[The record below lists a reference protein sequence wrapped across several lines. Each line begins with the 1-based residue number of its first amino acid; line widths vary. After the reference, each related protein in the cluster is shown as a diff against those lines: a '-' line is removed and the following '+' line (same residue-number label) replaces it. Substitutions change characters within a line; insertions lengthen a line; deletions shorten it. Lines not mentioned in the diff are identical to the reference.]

1 MRIGLRTKVLTA
13 LTLVMLVG
21 VFLVYVTTTG
31 MQSSFLRR
39 DRLSQ
44 AEFIAR
50 IVTTSVASYDLSD
63 TKNRDLV
70 FADLTEALGAHGL
83 FLLGPDGLPAS
94 AVEEARLAMYLPE
107 ASIQLLAAEA
117 SDPPFS
123 GYVQVAGGESI
134 AVITAMPPE
143 EDASVLRLLTLLP
156 AERLSQADFYSDKVI
171 VLFALVLLTLVVI
184 IGYLMLTRIIVE
196 PVRRLTR
203 EVERLRPDPAGR
215 QLDIHSPQRDPGDEV
230 AQLYASFNR
239 LLSRL
244 RDYQADTEIKIRD
257 LRSMNRQLEHTQ
269 ETLVRT
275 EKLASVGVLTAGI
288 AHEIGNP
295 ISVSLGYLEMLK
307 RGDCTPEEVTL
318 FLDQIDQSTR
328 RVSSII
334 RDLLDFSRA
343 SPKEDDPFPRCDAA
357 EVVERTL
364 KLLAP
369 QKRFKSV
376 TVHRHFDAPQPFV
389 AIDDGRLEQVVLNL
403 LLNAADSMQGHGTV
417 HVHIRDD
424 GDHFI
429 TIAVKDEG
437 CGIPRRDLL
446 RIFDPFFT
454 TKGPGVGTGL
464 GLAITHQIIT
474 AFGGRVDVESEVN
487 KGTTFF
493 LHLKRAA

>member
-1 MRIGLRTKVLTA
+1 MHVGLRTKVLTA
-13 LTLVMLVG
+13 LTLVVLVG
-21 VFLVYVTTTG
+21 VFLVYLTTTG
-31 MQSSFLRR
+31 LQSSFLRQ
-39 DRLSQ
+39 DRLAQ

-63 TKNRDLV
+63 SKNRDLV

-83 FLLGPDGLPAS
+83 FLLGSDGLPAAS
-94 AVEEARLAMYLPE
+94 VEKARLGMYLPE
-107 ASIQLLAAEA
+107 ASIQLLAEQA
-117 SDPPFS
+117 SNPPFS
-123 GYVQVAGGESI
+123 GYVNVAGGESI
-134 AVITAMPPE
+134 AVITAMPQE
-143 EDASVLRLLTLLP
+143 EDTAASRLLMLLP
-156 AERLSQADFYSDKVI
+156 AERLSLSDFHSDKVI
-171 VLFALVLLTLVVI
+171 VLFALVLLALVVL

-203 EVERLRPDPAGR
+203 EVERLRPDPSGR
-215 QLDIHSPQRDPGDEV
+215 HDVNSPQRDPGDEV

-239 LLSRL
+239 LLARL

-257 LRSMNRQLEHTQ
+257 LRSMNRQLETTQ

-307 RGDCTPEEVTL
+307 RGDCTAEEVAL
-318 FLDQIDQSTR
+318 FVDQIDQSTR

-343 SPKEDDPFPRCDAA
+343 SPKEDDPFPRCDAV

-369 QKRFKSV
+369 QKRFKSI
-376 TVHRHFDAPQPFV
+376 TVQRHFEAPQPFV

-403 LLNAADSMQGHGTV
+403 LLNAADSMQGHGA
-417 HVHIRDD
+417 VHIHIKDN
-424 GDHFI
+424 GANFV
-429 TIAVKDEG
+429 TLAVQDEG
-437 CGIPRRDLL
+437 CGIARRDLL

-464 GLAITHQIIT
+464 GLAITHQIVT

-493 LHLKRAA
+493 LQLKRAA